1 MNLLL
6 VYIPTF
12 LTLLW
17 ALWVMIRQHRWTDI
31 SLLCM
36 LLVVSAINEYLVY
49 EMVSCDL
56 STGAHIVQM
65 AACSCILPLLYML
78 LAHRVSSRQFDRHV
92 LAWLWGLAVCSFIPN
107 ILVYNPFEP
116 LEIPE
121 GGLKPFAFYVL
132 SHGEKVFGIYCGDLV
147 VMLQSVVLLVLLVF
161 FVREI
166 RSIGLHINSKVS
178 AFLIASFALVFFA
191 ILLSTMDYVA
201 LRDVRGSW
209 FYFGVY
215 SLLTVTLNVFIALG
229 FDLSLVQT
237 KEGETVPNVEEYV
250 QQQYLELAVR
260 FRCLMEEENLY
271 RDSNIT
277 AERVIERL
285 HTNHTYFSHMMSAV
299 VKMSFSDYLNEL
311 RLQHV
316 RQLLSDDSVSIAAA
330 AEQSGFTDPG
340 YMARRFKAR
349 FGCSPSEWRKR
360 SISTE
365 KSTDEPDAA
374 K

>member
-31 SLLCM
+31 CLLCM
-36 LLVVSAINEYLVY
+36 LLVVSVINEYLVY

-78 LAHRVSSRQFDRHV
+78 LAHRVSSRQFDRRA

-107 ILVYNPFEP
+107 IVLYNPFEP

-132 SHGEKVFGIYCGDLV
+132 SHGEKLFAIYCGDLV
-147 VMLQSVVLLVLLVF
+147 VILQSIVLLVLLVF

-166 RSIGLHINSKVS
+166 RSIGLHINSKVL

-201 LRDVRGSW
+201 LRDVRGEW

-229 FDLSLVQT
+229 LDLELVQT
-237 KEGETVPNVEEYV
+237 SEGETVVDVEEYA
-250 QQQYLELAVR
+250 QQQYEALAER
-260 FRCLMEEENLY
+260 FYGMMAEQKLY
-271 RDSNIT
+271 LDPYIT
-277 AERVIERL
+277 AERMTQL
-285 HTNHTYFSHMMSAV
+285 LATNRTYFSRMMSAV
-299 VKMSFSDYLNEL
+299 VKMSFSDYLNEQ

-316 RQLLSDDSVSIAAA
+316 LALLSDESVSIALA
-330 AEQSGFTDPG
+330 AEKSGFTTAG
-340 YMARRFKAR
+340 YMARRFKVR
-349 FGCSPSEWRKR
+349 FGCTPSEWRKR
-360 SISTE
+360 SIPTE